1 MFQVLVIG
9 AGFAFGVVVLFTIMG
24 RSRAAGRLEEQAGAA
39 KDATD
44 RLARAMEADA
54 RARARDAGD
63 GLLQDDGFKR
73 SVRSVA
79 TDHVVGG

>member
-1 MFQVLVIG
+1 MLQVLIIG
-9 AGFAFGVVVLFTIMG
+9 AGFAFGVVVLFTVIG
-24 RSRAAGRLEEQAGAA
+24 RARNEGKLEEQVKSS

-54 RARARDAGD
+54 AARARDAGG

-73 SVRSVA
+73 GVRRFPP
-79 TDHVVGG
+79 DHVVG

>member
-9 AGFAFGVVVLFTIMG
+9 AGFAFGLVMLFTVMG

-54 RARARDAGD
+54 RARARDAGG

-73 SVRSVA
+73 SVRGLPP
-79 TDHVVGG
+79 DQLVG